1 MKTAV
6 IYTRVSSREQA
17 EEGFSIEAQV
27 KACQKKAR
35 EDGFKVVKV
44 FRDEGFTGTSS
55 DRPALNELLN
65 HCRHNSVHAVIIHKL
80 DRFARSIVDHSA
92 LRAILQKYGTNLV
105 SVTEQLGTAPHEIF
119 LENIMASMAQY
130 YSDNLKTEVKKGK
143 IERFESGYHMATAPF
158 GYIVTPS
165 SKIMQIVPEEAT
177 LIRKMFSLYI
187 TGHYSFESIAKKLF
201 KLGFKSR
208 QGKAFTKGRIQ
219 KMLTNE
225 IYEGIVE
232 YKQISKKTKGL
243 HEPIISTTVFNL
255 AQEIM
260 NERGNIKLKEKGK
273 FDFLFK
279 GFVSC
284 SECGKPLYAAYST
297 GGSGIKH
304 LYYCCRNKAHKSINI
319 KEADVYSAFNET
331 IEPLHFADGGMVLVS
346 DYVKDNLEMKAKEAL
361 GNVRR
366 SEKILNDIDKE
377 RVALFKEK
385 RAEKISQE
393 TFKAMESEIEDR
405 ETVAKASLNE
415 DKIDYY
421 DLITQLR
428 MFYNFGTSVS
438 RYWEIASFDQ
448 RKEILCSMFT
458 NAPKFENGKLTNVE
472 ISPLYKAFGDFAEA
486 LVSSNRGDMT

>member
-27 KACQKKAR
+27 KACQKKAKD
-35 EDGFKVVKV
+35 DGFKVVKV

-158 GYIVTPS
+158 GYTVTPS

-187 TGHYSFESIAKKLF
+187 TGHYSFEAIAKKLF
-201 KLGFKSR
+201 KLGFRSR
-208 QGKAFTKGRIQ
+208 QGKAFTKGRVQ
-219 KMLTNE
+219 MMLTNE

-232 YKQISKKTKGL
+232 YKQIGKKTKGL

-260 NERGNIKLKEKGK
+260 SERGNIKLKEKGK

-284 SECGKPLYAAYST
+284 AECGKPLYAAYST

-304 LYYCCRNKAHKSINI
+304 LYYCCRNKVHKSINI
-319 KEADVYSAFNET
+319 KESEVYQAFNET

-346 DYVKDNLEMKAKEAL
+346 DYVKEHLEVKAKEAL

-366 SEKILNDIDKE
+366 SEKIINDIDKE

-393 TFKAMESEIEDR
+393 TFNAMESEIEDR

-458 NAPKFENGKLTNVE
+458 NAPKFENGKLTNAE
-472 ISPLYKAFGDFAEA
+472 ISPLYKAFGDFTEA
-486 LVSSNRGDMT
+486 LVSSNRSD